1 MNKIYFF
8 ATVVCVA
15 LLSACQHSAPNN
27 NPNHIIVGTTTGPEQ
42 ALAEAAKYEA
52 KHKFNLNVELVSF
65 NDYEQ
70 LNEALNN
77 GDIDVNAFQHVP
89 YLKAQ
94 EKEHG
99 YKLAI
104 VGNTFVYPIVAYSK
118 KIKTVDEL
126 SFGDTIVIPNDP
138 ANGGRAL
145 LLLQQNDL
153 ISLRDG
159 VGFEPKKTD
168 IIENTKDLQIMQID
182 AAKLP
187 SMLDSSFVA
196 LAITNGNYAT
206 QAGLDPKKLGVF
218 KEDAE
223 SPYVNV
229 IASRTDNQYQEKVK
243 NFVEAYQ
250 SDTVYAVAEKIF
262 NGEAVK
268 GW

>member
-1 MNKIYFF
+1 MNKLYFF
-8 ATVVCVA
+8 ATAICVA
-15 LLSACQHSAPNN
+15 LLSACQHSAPNSD
-27 NPNHIIVGTTTGPEQ
+27 PHHIIVGTTAGPEHE
-42 ALAEAAKYEA
+42 LAEAAKYEA
-52 KHKFNLNVELVSF
+52 KHKFNLEVELISF
-65 NDYEQ
+65 NDYAQ
-70 LNEALNN
+70 LNKALNN

-94 EKEHG
+94 EKEYG

-118 KIKTVDEL
+118 KIKTIGEL
-126 SFGDTIVIPNDP
+126 AFGDTIAIPNDP

-145 LLLQQNDL
+145 LLLQQNSL
-153 ISLRDG
+153 ISLKDG
-159 VGFEPKKTD
+159 VGFEPKTTD
-168 IIENTKDLQIMQID
+168 IIENSKDLQIVQFD

-187 SMLDSSFVA
+187 SMLDSSFVT
-196 LAITNGNYAT
+196 LAIINGNYAT
-206 QAGLDPKKLGVF
+206 QAGLDPKKFGVF

-229 IASRTDNQYQEKVK
+229 IVSRTDNQHQEKVK